1 MIPFRSSTPL
11 RSMRSPCRV
20 KMFRAFPMMAGR
32 ERPVAAQTATGT
44 AQQVPFPFS
53 FLGGGR
59 GPPLWACRVACRAIR
74 RPVPFQGAEVQA
86 DAASVPRAYF
96 PLAAGA
102 SFGREMRVIS
112 SMASSL
118 DGRSVSEPV
127 FTAEQVGVM
136 PGTPCGCTDGN
147 GDGLSIAVPVFFLG
161 GRKRAAALGVPGSR
175 PAAIC
180 RPVPF
185 QRAEVQANAAPFHG
199 RIFPWRQGR
208 LSAGKCG

>member
-32 ERPVAAQTATGT
+32 ERPVAVQTATGT
-44 AQQVPFPFS
+44 AHQVPFPFS
-53 FLGGGR
+53 FFGGGR

-86 DAASVPRAYF
+86 NAASAPRAHLL
-96 PLAAGA
+96 LAAGA

-118 DGRSVSEPV
+118 DGRSASETV
-127 FTAEQVGVM
+127 FTAEQVGGDARQRRDRLPKTAGRGRAPLASCLGGLV
-136 PGTPCGCTDGN
+136 
-147 GDGLSIAVPVFFLG
+147 GDGEGAAYEAGRGVILAVF
-161 GRKRAAALGVPGSR
+161 
-175 PAAIC
+175 
-180 RPVPF
+180 
-185 QRAEVQANAAPFHG
+185 
-199 RIFPWRQGR
+199 
-208 LSAGKCG
+208 